1 MVSITQIPNGSKLML
16 IGDWFQN
23 PGGDWQVVCYFK
35 EPSGRYFRKSLP
47 IDLLPALTVGKTYPI
62 TDTVN
67 YKTGFTSA
75 FVLPNQNTWELVTY
89 AEMPQSLQKKHL
101 LKEFEGQIEHQ
112 LIYKIQLEEYT
123 MWLPLCEFAR
133 MLLFQS
139 AEIVRT
145 LALEGNTYQLAKA
158 EVNDWIGKIIFG
170 SHVPLNFINSLEY
183 RKFFAWLMFDDSAKK
198 SFGSIFGL
206 INRESKQTQNS
217 RRWTFNFTP
226 PNIEN
231 SSITWSGYTGLQ
243 SKGEGNHR
251 YVNEIRS
258 IAGVPTPEL
267 HEIEFEHPEDY
278 INLEDDKNEGQNK
291 KKKKHSE
298 PDTNPKKID
307 TSSSPRSKGKRYTIN
322 INKAGFHFDTYL
334 DLRRSPRNVRILPKG
349 TEPELVENQEDDSVG
364 IKQGKNT
371 GKRPRADIDKLDK
384 PEPIKPSAKLQLFEI
399 MLETLAEESGWKLFV
414 EKGNVPKVNCR
425 SAHLIAGKPRLFCY
439 AEIQLSEGFSI
450 YAIEIE
456 LQTKETLST
465 ILYRSEASTYKQIL
479 SDLMSS
485 NTERKQ
491 KAMQWDRKNIKE
503 LTVSDCFLDH
513 PDKKNLNEEEINQSW
528 SARAKQKILTL

>member
-1 MVSITQIPNGSKLML
+1 MVSITQIPDGSKLML

-23 PGGDWQVVCYFK
+23 PGGDWQVVCYFN
-35 EPSGRYFRKSLP
+35 EPNGSYFRKSLP
-47 IDLLPALTVGKTYPI
+47 IDLLPALTVGKTYPL
-62 TDTVN
+62 TEAVN
-67 YKTGFTSA
+67 HKTGFTSA
-75 FVLPNQNTWELVTY
+75 FVLPKQDTWELVTY
-89 AEMPQSLQKKHL
+89 SDMPQSLQKKQL
-101 LKEFEGQIEHQ
+101 LKEFDGQIEHQ
-112 LIYKIQLEEYT
+112 LIYKIQLEEYI
-123 MWLPLCEFAR
+123 MWLPLSEFAR

-158 EVNDWIGKIIFG
+158 EMNDWVGKVIFG

-206 INRESKQTQNS
+206 INSESKQTQNS

-226 PNIEN
+226 PNVEN

-243 SKGEGNHR
+243 IKGEGHHR

-267 HEIEFEHPEDY
+267 YEIEFEHPEDY
-278 INLEDDKNEGQNK
+278 INLDDDKNEDQNK
-291 KKKKHSE
+291 KKKKYSE
-298 PDTNPKKID
+298 PATNPKKID
-307 TSSSPRSKGKRYTIN
+307 SSSSPRSKGKRYTIN

-349 TEPELVENQEDDSVG
+349 TEPELVENQEDNTVG

-384 PEPIKPSAKLQLFEI
+384 PEPIKSSAKLQLFEI

-425 SAHLIAGKPRLFCY
+425 SAHLVAGLPRQFCY
-439 AEIQLSEGFSI
+439 AEIQLSEGFTI

-465 ILYRSEASTYKQIL
+465 LFYRSEASTYKQIL
-479 SDLMSS
+479 NDLMSS
-485 NTERKQ
+485 NTERNQ
-491 KAMQWDRKNIKE
+491 KAMQWDRKNIKK
-503 LTVSDCFLDH
+503 LTVSDFFLGH
-513 PDKKNLNEEEINQSW
+513 PDKKNLSEEEINQSW

>member
-1 MVSITQIPNGSKLML
+1 MVSITQIPDGSKLML

-23 PGGDWQVVCYFK
+23 PGGEWQVVCYFK
-35 EPSGRYFRKSLP
+35 ESSGSYFRKSLP
-47 IDLLPALTVGKTYPI
+47 IDLLPALTVGKTYPL
-62 TDTVN
+62 TEAVN
-67 YKTGFTSA
+67 HKTGFTSA
-75 FVLPNQNTWELVTY
+75 FVLPKKDTWELVTY
-89 AEMPQSLQKKHL
+89 SYMPQSLQKKQL
-101 LKEFEGQIEHQ
+101 LKEFEGQVEHQ

-123 MWLPLCEFAR
+123 MWLPLSEFAR

-158 EVNDWIGKIIFG
+158 EMNDWVGKIIFG

-206 INRESKQTQNS
+206 INSESKQTQNS
-217 RRWTFNFTP
+217 RRWTFNFIP

-243 SKGEGNHR
+243 SKGEGHHR

-267 HEIEFEHPEDY
+267 YEIEFEHPEDY
-278 INLEDDKNEGQNK
+278 INLEDDKNEDQNK
-291 KKKKHSE
+291 KRKKYSE
-298 PDTNPKKID
+298 PATNPKKID
-307 TSSSPRSKGKRYTIN
+307 SSSSPRSKGKRYTIN

-349 TEPELVENQEDDSVG
+349 TEPELVENQEDDTVG

-384 PEPIKPSAKLQLFEI
+384 PEPIESSAKLQLFEV
-399 MLETLAEESGWKLFV
+399 MLETLATESGWELCV
-414 EKGNVPKVNCR
+414 ENDDVPKMNCR
-425 SAHLIAGKPRLFCY
+425 SAHLVDGKPRQFCY
-439 AEIQLSEGFSI
+439 AKIKLSTELTIF
-450 YAIEIE
+450 AIEIE

-465 ILYRSEASTYKQIL
+465 LFYRSNTSIYEQVL
-479 SDLMSS
+479 NDLMSS
-485 NTERKQ
+485 NSERKQ
-491 KAMQWDRKNIKE
+491 KAMQWNREEIKSI
-503 LTVSDCFLDH
+503 TQSDCFLGH
-513 PDKKNLNEEEINQSW
+513 PDKKNLNEEEIDQSW

>member
-1 MVSITQIPNGSKLML
+1 MVSITQIPDGSKLML

-35 EPSGRYFRKSLP
+35 ESSGSYFRKSLP
-47 IDLLPALTVGKTYPI
+47 IDLLPALTVGKTYPL

-67 YKTGFTSA
+67 HKTGFTSA
-75 FVLPNQNTWELVTY
+75 FVLPKQDAWEIVTY
-89 AEMPQSLQKKHL
+89 AEMPQSLQKKQL

-123 MWLPLCEFAR
+123 MWLPMSEFAR

-158 EVNDWIGKIIFG
+158 EINDWIGKIVFG

-183 RKFFAWLMFDDSAKK
+183 RKFFAWLMFDDSANK
-198 SFGSIFGL
+198 SFGSIFSL
-206 INRESKQTQNS
+206 INSESKQTKNS

-226 PNIEN
+226 PNVEN

-243 SKGEGNHR
+243 SKGEGHHR

-267 HEIEFEHPEDY
+267 YEIEFEHPEDY
-278 INLEDDKNEGQNK
+278 INLEDDKNEDQNK
-291 KKKKHSE
+291 KKKKYSE
-298 PDTNPKKID
+298 PATNPKKID
-307 TSSSPRSKGKRYTIN
+307 SSSSPRSKGKRYTIN

-384 PEPIKPSAKLQLFEI
+384 PEPMKSSAKLQLFEI
-399 MLETLAEESGWKLFV
+399 MLETLAEESGWKLIV

-425 SAHLIAGKPRLFCY
+425 SAHLVAGLPRQFCY
-439 AEIQLSEGFSI
+439 AEIQLSEGFTI

-465 ILYRSEASTYKQIL
+465 LFYRSEASTYKQIVN
-479 SDLMSS
+479 DLMSS

-513 PDKKNLNEEEINQSW
+513 PDKKNLSEEEVNQSW